1 MESQH
6 SYKDTCVIIGLLG
19 TQRVSMALQV
29 WSREIIHRPDKM
41 PSGGIYEPNGRQHGF
56 AKQSPFFQKPKANG
70 L

>member
-1 MESQH
+1 
-6 SYKDTCVIIGLLG
+6 
-19 TQRVSMALQV
+19 MALQV